1 MFEPN
6 KRGRAHR
13 SNDRNTRYATH
24 IPVLKEC
31 INALSASKERPIH
44 VIEHGMG
51 LGSTPFFH
59 SLQHVKKITSFERE
73 LEWIWCASC
82 ISGSKQDH
90 TMILLENDNAI
101 EQIKQYIDDPSRT
114 VALIDGYASQRVKVL
129 EVWMNLG
136 IKFIVEHDG
145 EVLTHGEITIRRK
158 LALANNYVAMQY
170 TGHDPETVLF
180 VKSALPQLP
189 DSYQPF

>member
-1 MFEPN
+1 
-6 KRGRAHR
+6 
-13 SNDRNTRYATH
+13 
-24 IPVLKEC
+24 
-31 INALSASKERPIH
+31 
-44 VIEHGMG
+44 
-51 LGSTPFFH
+51 
-59 SLQHVKKITSFERE
+59 
-73 LEWIWCASC
+73 
-82 ISGSKQDH
+82 
-90 TMILLENDNAI
+90 MILLENDNAI